1 MKRTHLFLALVIAG
15 LVVSLVPAD
24 APAAMVQAQ
33 GEPDYAYNWYIPYIE
48 SWEYTRL
55 VERFDTDPGWEQVL
69 PKDPKDGW
77 FEHAPGTKT
86 LVGNVTDNS
95 ALMLTW
101 PGWFTRG
108 DFKLEVDARHVGP
121 LRKSFN
127 GLGLVFNLRIDEENP
142 RDHHFYAL
150 MIAMGAAQ
158 NFWSLVRFDDTRATY
173 ETNDGY
179 RGGPNFMRDWDGWN
193 HLEVRVID
201 GYITVYCNG
210 KPLPGRQLPV
220 EGKYLADGRLV
231 GLVAT
236 SYEFDN
242 AVVEFDNFELTPLY
256 PGDPEYDEVIQMIEA
271 RAQLSEVQFDTPPLD
286 LHK

>member
-1 MKRTHLFLALVIAG
+1 MIVG
-15 LVVSLVPAD
+15 LVLSLVPANT
-24 APAAMVQAQ
+24 PAATVEAQASTQ
-33 GEPDYAYNWYIPYIE
+33 AGLTAYLPYVE
-48 SWEYTRL
+48 VWEYTHQI
-55 VERFDTDPGWEQVL
+55 ERFTTDPGWEQIL

-77 FEHAPGTKT
+77 FEHDPDRDTW
-86 LVGNVTDNS
+86 VGIVTDNS
-95 ALMLTW
+95 ALNLTW

-127 GLGLVFNLRIDEENP
+127 GLGLVFNLEIDEENP

-158 NFWSLVRFDDTRATY
+158 NFWALVRFDDTRATY

-179 RGGPNFMRDWDGWN
+179 RGGPNFMNDWDRWN

-242 AVVEFDNFELTPLY
+242 AVVEYDNFELTPLK

-271 RAQLSEVQFDTPPLD
+271 RAKLEEVQFDTPALD